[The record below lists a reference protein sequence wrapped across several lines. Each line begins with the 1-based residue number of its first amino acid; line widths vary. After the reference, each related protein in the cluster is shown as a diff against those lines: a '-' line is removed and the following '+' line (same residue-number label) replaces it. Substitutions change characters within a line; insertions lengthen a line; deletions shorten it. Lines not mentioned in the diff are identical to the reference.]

1 MNQIIKH
8 PIELPI
14 SNKFLKR
21 IATRVAGLGPL
32 IDIYDSWLG
41 STRDNGL
48 PQGEQLL
55 DHALSALNTEL
66 VWQDSFALKKIPE
79 DGPLIVA
86 ANHPLGGLEGMLLTR
101 ELLKYRSDTKVLV
114 NELLL
119 RIPEFADLFIGL
131 DVLSDDPSRKNARG
145 IRTACRHLGSGGS
158 LLIFP
163 AGLVAS
169 ISPGQFRIED
179 SEWNNLVGWLA
190 RRYRA
195 TCMPVHIE
203 ARNSPGFY
211 LAGLIH
217 KRLRT
222 FLLPRELANK
232 QDSIV
237 HAYCGELIT
246 ARDIDQLRDADKIT
260 QYLRLSTDMLAP
272 TSGYTSNPAPTRHVA
287 TIAANIETASLQ
299 RQLAELESYRLV
311 DDDAFSVYCAPHH
324 ALGCLMNQIAVDR
337 ERTFR
342 AVDEGTGR
350 ELDSDHFDPY
360 YWHLWAW
367 SKKNQEIVGAYRVG
381 KIDEIIDEHGLN
393 CLYSRTVYKFD
404 QSFIN
409 QIGSAIEV
417 GRSFVTIP
425 YQRHPKALDLLWRG
439 IGAFMVQNP
448 GYHTLFGG
456 VSISRQ
462 YSALARSFVADAM
475 MTNFCVSQE
484 WQQQVR
490 PQAPLKISGK
500 LWTPEVLESLSNIT
514 IINKLL
520 GNLDQGKHIPILL
533 RHYLALNGR
542 FASFAV
548 NTGFNDSLDGLI
560 IVDLREAPAK
570 YLNRYLGKE
579 GSELFLQRWRLNDQA
594 A

>member
-1 MNQIIKH
+1 MTKIFNH
-8 PIELPI
+8 PLRLPI
-14 SNKFLKR
+14 KNKFLNHIVTR
-21 IATRVAGLGPL
+21 IAGLRPL
-32 IDIYDSWLG
+32 INIYDSWLR
-41 STRDNGL
+41 SSCEKRL
-48 PQGEQLL
+48 PQGPQLL
-55 DHALSALNTEL
+55 EHVLSALNSNI
-66 VWQDSFALKKIPE
+66 VWQDATALQKIPKN
-79 DGPLIVA
+79 GPLIVV

-119 RIPEFADLFIGL
+119 RIPEFSDLFIGL
-131 DVLSDDPSRKNARG
+131 DVLSDGASMRNARG
-145 IRTACRHLGSGGS
+145 IRAACQQLNAGGA

-169 ISPGQFRIED
+169 IQTSKFRIED
-179 SEWNNLVGWLA
+179 SEWNSLVGWLA

-195 TCMPVHIE
+195 ACLPVHVN
-203 ARNSPGFY
+203 ARNSIGFY

-217 KRLRT
+217 RRLRT

-232 QDSIV
+232 QDCNVRAS
-237 HAYCGELIT
+237 CGDLII
-246 ARDIDQLRDADKIT
+246 ARDIDQLADADKIT
-260 QYLRLSTDMLAP
+260 KYLRLSTDLLA
-272 TSGYTSNPAPTRHVA
+272 TSSAHAGSLVPDRHLAV
-287 TIAANIETASLQ
+287 IAANIDSAALQ
-299 RQLAELESYRLV
+299 KQLGKLKPYRLV
-311 DDDAFSVYCAPHH
+311 DDDVYSVYCAPHH
-324 ALGCLMNQIAVDR
+324 ELGCMMEQIAVDR

-350 ELDSDHFDPY
+350 ELDSDHFDSY

-367 SKKNQEIVGAYRVG
+367 NKKKREIVGAYRVG
-381 KIDEIIDEHGLN
+381 KIDEIISEHGMD
-393 CLYSRTVYKFD
+393 CLYSRTVYKYD

-417 GRSFVTIP
+417 GRSFVTLP

-439 IGAFMVQNP
+439 IGAFVVQNP

-456 VSISRQ
+456 VSISQQ
-462 YSALARSFVADAM
+462 YSALARAFVADAM
-475 MTNFCVSQE
+475 MTNFSVSQK

-490 PQAPLKISGK
+490 PQAALRVSGK
-500 LWTPEVLESLSNIT
+500 LWTPEVLASLGNVA

-520 GNLDQGKHIPILL
+520 GNLDHGKRIPILL

-548 NTGFNDSLDGLI
+548 NTGFNHSLDGLI
-560 IVDLREAPAK
+560 IVDLRDAPAR

-579 GSELFLQRWRLNDQA
+579 GSELFLQSWRQNVRA